1 MEKML
6 HAYILSG
13 GGEATAKKSREMA
26 AAVLCEGTGPRPCR
40 SGRHCRKVFRG
51 DFPGI
56 HPDVTAVV
64 RTANARG
71 ALRSEIGVEQIRDL
85 VRDASVLPNEAAAKV
100 YIFPE
105 ADAMNV
111 SAQNAFLKLLE
122 EPPAF
127 VTFLLC
133 TENPERLLPTVR
145 SRCGEVR
152 ADPAR
157 TGPEGQARERAE
169 GYLAARN
176 DRAEL
181 LRCCAAMERLENPDL
196 LEVVE
201 AIRALAPETKG
212 LTPEELLFLEDFV
225 GEAERYLR
233 ARVGVK
239 HVTGYL
245 STYVYTRK

>member
-13 GGEATAKKSREMA
+13 GGEATAEKSRELA

-40 SGRHCRKVFRG
+40 SCRHCRTVLRG

-56 HPDVTAVV
+56 HPDVTAV
-64 RTANARG
+64 RRG
-71 ALRSEIGVEQIRDL
+71 ENSKGVLRAEIVAEQIREL
-85 VRDASVLPNEAAAKV
+85 VRDASVLPNEAEAKV

-105 ADAMNV
+105 ADAMNPV
-111 SAQNAFLKLLE
+111 AQNAFLKLLE

-133 TENPERLLPTVR
+133 TENPERLLAT
-145 SRCGEVR
+145 GR
-152 ADPAR
+152 ARGAEIRVNAER
-157 TGPEGQARERAE
+157 TAPRGQARDRAE
-169 GYLAARN
+169 GYLSVRG

-181 LRCCAAMERLENPDL
+181 LRCCAAMEKLENPEL

-201 AIRALAPETKG
+201 AIRELAPERSDIP
-212 LTPEELLFLEDFV
+212 PEELLFLERFV

-233 ARVGVK
+233 AYVGVR

>member
-13 GGEATAKKSREMA
+13 AGEATAAKSREMA
-26 AAVLCEGTGPRPCR
+26 AAVLCEGSGPRPC
-40 SGRHCRKVFRG
+40 GQCRHCRKVLRG

-56 HPDVTAVV
+56 HPDVTVITRGLNSKGAPRTEIVV
-64 RTANARG
+64 D
-71 ALRSEIGVEQIRDL
+71 QIREL
-85 VRDASVLPNEAAAKV
+85 VKDASVLPNEAAGKV

-105 ADAMNV
+105 ADAMNIA
-111 SAQNAFLKLLE
+111 AQNALLKLLE
-122 EPPAF
+122 EPPSF

-133 TENPERLLPTVR
+133 TESRDALLPTVR
-145 SRCGEVR
+145 SRCAEVR
-152 ADPAR
+152 TAPENV
-157 TGPEGQARERAE
+157 GPQGQVRDRAE
-169 GYLAARN
+169 GYLAVRG

-181 LRCCAAMERLENPDL
+181 LRCCAAMEKLDNAGL

-201 AIRALAPETKG
+201 AILELAPDTADMP
-212 LTPEELLFLEDFV
+212 PEELLFLERFV
-225 GEAERYLR
+225 GEAGRFLR

-245 STYVYTRK
+245 ATYVYAKK